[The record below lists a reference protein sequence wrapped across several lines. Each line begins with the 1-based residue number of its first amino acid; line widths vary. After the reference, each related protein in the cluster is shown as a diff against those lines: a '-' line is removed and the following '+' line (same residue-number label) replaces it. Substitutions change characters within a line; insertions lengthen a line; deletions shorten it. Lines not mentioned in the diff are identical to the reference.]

1 MFINL
6 LKVYNIKNMLSYNEV
21 KERKYIILDD
31 QPFEVVSSHVF
42 RKQQRKPVNQTK
54 LRNLINGSIKNH
66 TFHSAD
72 NVEEADIERKN
83 IKYLY
88 KRPNRQ
94 AGITEFW
101 FCEIDNPGN
110 RFMLDESVIA
120 DQQMYLKENSEI
132 EAMLF
137 DEKVIGIKLPIKMD
151 LKVVE
156 APPAV
161 KGNTANAANK
171 QITLET
177 GLVINAPIFIT
188 EGEIIRV
195 NTETGEYTERV
206 KSE

>member
-1 MFINL
+1 
-6 LKVYNIKNMLSYNEV
+6 MLSYNEV
-21 KERKYIILDD
+21 KERKYIIIDD

-72 NVEEADIERKN
+72 NIEEADIERRN
-83 IKYLY
+83 IKYLFR
-88 KRPNRQ
+88 KPNRQ

-101 FCEIDNPGN
+101 FSSIENSGD
-110 RFMLDESVIA
+110 RFMLPEDVIG
-120 DQQMYLKENSEI
+120 DQVKFMKENSEV

-137 DEKVIGIKLPIKMD
+137 DEKVIGIKLPIKID
-151 LKVVE
+151 LTVVE

-171 QITLET
+171 QVTLET

-188 EGEIIRV
+188 EGEVIRV

-206 KSE
+206 KE